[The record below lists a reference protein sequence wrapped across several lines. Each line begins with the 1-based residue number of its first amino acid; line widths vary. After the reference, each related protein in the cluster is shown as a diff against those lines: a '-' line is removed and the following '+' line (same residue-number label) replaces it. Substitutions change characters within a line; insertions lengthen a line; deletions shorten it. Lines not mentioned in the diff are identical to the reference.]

1 MPDREHD
8 IVLASENRTFYGR
21 EEIGRFITPE
31 YIRGLF
37 EGGTFSNDRRQN
49 GARVPCVTLKMHF
62 RDKAL
67 LEGIRDYFKLRN
79 RVYEYTHGGRHYA
92 MLIVR
97 DTPALKNTFVP
108 FFKNQLLGHKG
119 IQFEEWLKMFPYLNS
134 LHHRDLPGRDL
145 KT

>member
-1 MPDREHD
+1 MGIHPWPISRYLVKIGVISVTKIMPDREHD

-79 RVYEYTHGGRHYA
+79 RVYEYTR
-92 MLIVR
+92 R
-97 DTPALKNTFVP
+97 WKN
-108 FFKNQLLGHKG
+108 NQSV
-119 IQFEEWLKMFPYLNS
+119 LNKS
-134 LHHRDLPGRDL
+134 GLAGSNRCQNG
-145 KT
+145 